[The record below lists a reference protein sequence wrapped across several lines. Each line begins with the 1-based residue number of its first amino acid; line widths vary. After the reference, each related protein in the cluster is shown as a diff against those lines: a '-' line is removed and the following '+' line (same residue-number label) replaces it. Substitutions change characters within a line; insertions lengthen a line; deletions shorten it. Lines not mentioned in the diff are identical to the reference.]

1 VRQWS
6 FHRGSNPFRLYARHV
21 AAVGVMTILSVGGVL
36 ADNWPH
42 WRGPAANGVSA
53 EKNLPDKWSPEEN
66 IAWKLDLPAFS
77 GSTPIIWG
85 ETIFVNVAEAPE
97 SGDLYLWSLNRK
109 DGSVNWKK
117 LLGPG
122 NHRERKQNM
131 SSPSPVTD
139 GKVVY
144 VMTGTGVLKSF
155 DFSGKELWTRD
166 FQKDYGAF
174 GLNWGYASSP
184 LMHQDALY
192 VQVLHGM
199 KTDDPS
205 YVVRIDRA
213 SGKTVWKVE
222 RPTDAIRESPD
233 SYTTPAL
240 LTHSGKTEIVVTG
253 GDVVTGHDLATG
265 KELWRMRGLNPDN
278 NPAYR
283 IVASPVVFN
292 GIIYAPTRV
301 RPLLAIKA
309 GGAGDITDTHKLW
322 SFDKGPDVPTPVT
335 DGQHFYTVSDSGVV
349 HCLDAKTGAVL
360 YGPERIRAGTY
371 SSSLVLADGKLY
383 ITSED
388 GVTTVFRAGP
398 KFEVIAENDL
408 KDYTL
413 SSVAISEGQLFLRTR
428 GSLWAIGQR
437 KK

>member
-1 VRQWS
+1 
-6 FHRGSNPFRLYARHV
+6 
-21 AAVGVMTILSVGGVL
+21 
-36 ADNWPH
+36 
-42 WRGPAANGVSA
+42 
-53 EKNLPDKWSPEEN
+53 
-66 IAWKLDLPAFS
+66 
-77 GSTPIIWG
+77 
-85 ETIFVNVAEAPE
+85 
-97 SGDLYLWSLNRK
+97 
-109 DGSVNWKK
+109 
-117 LLGPG
+117 
-122 NHRERKQNM
+122 
-131 SSPSPVTD
+131 
-139 GKVVY
+139 
-144 VMTGTGVLKSF
+144 
-155 DFSGKELWTRD
+155 
-166 FQKDYGAF
+166 
-174 GLNWGYASSP
+174 
-184 LMHQDALY
+184 
-192 VQVLHGM
+192 
-199 KTDDPS
+199 
-205 YVVRIDRA
+205 
-213 SGKTVWKVE
+213 
-222 RPTDAIRESPD
+222 
-233 SYTTPAL
+233 
-240 LTHSGKTEIVVTG
+240 
-253 GDVVTGHDLATG
+253 
-265 KELWRMRGLNPDN
+265 
-278 NPAYR
+278 
-283 IVASPVVFN
+283 VVFN